1 MVRVS
6 TAQRAGRF
14 LDVAVSSTTVARHP
28 LAAAAATGLSPY
40 GVAASPSGLGFCA
53 ISLDDIPYPQVR
65 WPYRQGPEQSS
76 RRSCGT
82 PEDDRE
88 LLALLGGQSGCGVN
102 DRLDRGVDLAGR
114 THRAE
119 EGNGLLL
126 GDHDPAADL
135 DGAELPGADVVA
147 EGRNR
152 GVEALG

>member
-1 MVRVS
+1 GFPH
-6 TAQRAGRF
+6 TALPPALLTWGFARF
-14 LDVAVSSTTVARHP
+14 HL
-28 LAAAAATGLSPY
+28 
-40 GVAASPSGLGFCA
+40 A
-53 ISLDDIPYPQVR
+53 ISPYPQVR
-65 WPYRQGPEQSS
+65 WPSLQGPEQSS
-76 RRSCGT
+76 SRSCAT
-82 PEDDRE
+82 PEADDE
-88 LLALLGGQSGCGVN
+88 LPAVRGGQSGCGVN
-102 DRLDRGVDLAGR
+102 DRLDRGVELAGR